1 MKLYELAGDYRE
13 LMDKLESG
21 ELSEELLSDTLEGI
35 RGAIEEKADNIA
47 CLLKNIESDCEA
59 IRVEEINL
67 AERRKSKEKTR
78 DKIKQYLS
86 DMLTHAGV
94 LNVETGRNRI
104 AFRKSKSVE
113 ISDETKF
120 IEWAKKNRDDFL
132 SYKEPTINKS
142 SIKNAIAS
150 GEKIDGVYIQE
161 KMNIQ
166 IK

>member
-21 ELSEELLSDTLEGI
+21 EIPEELLSDTLEGI
-35 RGAIEEKADNIA
+35 RGA
-47 CLLKNIESDCEA
+47 
-59 IRVEEINL
+59 EEINL

-142 SIKNAIAS
+142 SIKNAIAA